1 MRELLNVKFQV
12 ITPGIPDKIIIKMR
26 TNLGDTKISE
36 QRDLLPTNNNL
47 QKIKHRNHR
56 LSNLNSIQNMNCDL
70 KGFKCPIKK

>member
-1 MRELLNVKFQV
+1 
-12 ITPGIPDKIIIKMR
+12 MR
-26 TNLGDTKISE
+26 TNLGNTKISE